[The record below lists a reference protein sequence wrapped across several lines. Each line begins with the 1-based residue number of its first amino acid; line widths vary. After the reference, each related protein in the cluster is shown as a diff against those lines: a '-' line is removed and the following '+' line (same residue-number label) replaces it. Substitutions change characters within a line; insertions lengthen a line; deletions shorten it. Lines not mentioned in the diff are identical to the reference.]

1 MIGEN
6 NVDEYILYLDESK
19 DEINNKYFCIGG
31 LIIKKSN
38 VEILESGILEVKRCI
53 WDDEFIKK
61 NSPILHCVEITS
73 IKNSRDNK
81 KRLLTLSQKYPNFS
95 LLSSKSKDE
104 IKQIYDNV
112 YTECCKIIK
121 KLECITIGCLVNL
134 DHLAYLYGDFV
145 KNNRDLIL
153 DIAFQEVISNYSHF
167 LHKSNGVGN
176 IVYESRNPSSAL
188 TEKSPDFKM
197 FDDFCKIKS
206 CNKGM
211 VFIDEKTLAKTIR
224 YLYIHN
230 KYKNIA
236 GLQLADFISYN
247 FIQNEK
253 ISNSSQYTE
262 FMNKINSRLYN
273 GMFDIDNK
281 DLRFYFGLK
290 RVPFDYQRISNLE
303 SENIKLK
310 NNNKKLKNEKNKLLK
325 SNKKISES
333 KDKLIHENN
342 ELKKIIDSFDK

>member
-1 MIGEN
+1 M
-6 NVDEYILYLDESK
+6 
-19 DEINNKYFCIGG
+19 
-31 LIIKKSN
+31 
-38 VEILESGILEVKRCI
+38 
-53 WDDEFIKK
+53 
-61 NSPILHCVEITS
+61 
-73 IKNSRDNK
+73 
-81 KRLLTLSQKYPNFS
+81 
-95 LLSSKSKDE
+95 
-104 IKQIYDNV
+104 
-112 YTECCKIIK
+112 
-121 KLECITIGCLVNL
+121 
-134 DHLAYLYGDFV
+134 
-145 KNNRDLIL
+145 
-153 DIAFQEVISNYSHF
+153 
-167 LHKSNGVGN
+167 
-176 IVYESRNPSSAL
+176 
-188 TEKSPDFKM
+188 
-197 FDDFCKIKS
+197 
-206 CNKGM
+206 
-211 VFIDEKTLAKTIR
+211 
-224 YLYIHN
+224 
-230 KYKNIA
+230 
-236 GLQLADFISYN
+236 ADFISYN